1 MLTVLKQEEKID
13 CSAARRAITING
25 IRIDLA
31 TAKHIT
37 THPGGDVNF
46 DPHEERRFDEE
57 LYKTPEGYFFIVRP
71 LAPDE
76 ARAWL
81 EAHDDEALL
90 QQMFPDDAA
99 D

>member
-1 MLTVLKQEEKID
+1 MEDVSNRRAK
-13 CSAARRAITING
+13 RAITING
-25 IRIDLA
+25 IRLDPA
-31 TAKHIT
+31 TAEHVAG
-37 THPGGDVNF
+37 HPGGDF
-46 DPHEERRFDEE
+46 RFAPEDYRRFDED

-90 QQMFPDDAA
+90 HQMFPADDG

>member
-1 MLTVLKQEEKID
+1 MLKQAEETD
-13 CSAARRAITING
+13 SGVMRAIKING
-25 IRIDLA
+25 IAIDLA
-31 TAKHIT
+31 TAEHVS
-37 THPGGDVNF
+37 THPGGDLRF
-46 DPHEERRFDEE
+46 DPEQLRRFDEE

-76 ARAWL
+76 ARSWL
-81 EAHDDEALL
+81 EAHDEALL